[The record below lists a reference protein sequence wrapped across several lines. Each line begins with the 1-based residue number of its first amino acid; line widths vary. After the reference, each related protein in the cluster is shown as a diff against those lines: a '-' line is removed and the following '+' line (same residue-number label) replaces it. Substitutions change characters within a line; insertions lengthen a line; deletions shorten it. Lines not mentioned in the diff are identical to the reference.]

1 MRRRRGVA
9 LLMVLATVA
18 VMTTVVM
25 EFVHD
30 SQVRSRIAANA
41 RDSVRAYF
49 LARSGMEMSRLMIA
63 FMKQSPC
70 PVSSGLAGAM
80 AAANPPSGSGTKNP
94 SGAGSAPRAATC
106 EDELRVLQQ
115 MLNLPPTPFWK
126 MLPITSEL
134 FQGVADGSF
143 GAMLG
148 VPAPPLVMGV
158 ESADPAAQLQDIDEG
173 SGVLFGD
180 LPGTF
185 SVEIDDEDRKIPL
198 KSLWKGTPAQN
209 RAAMMRLAALIAPPR
224 FDALFGGINSRGEEA
239 DRQEFLSS
247 ILDWM
252 DPDTTISEIDL
263 LTGRRVTSTSPEDA
277 RYDSDKAP
285 YRSRNATFDSIAE
298 LRLVKGF
305 SDEAY
310 RAFAD
315 HLSIYSEDKV
325 NIESMLAGLLGL
337 QLPDEGGEP
346 SAMSAPAQF
355 LAGLSVCLTAEQ
367 LIQIWQRVG
376 LWYQAVNNCV
386 LVGLLPEESQVDVL
400 CPLEPNPP
408 INPFPKFFVE
418 ALAQLSEAEGISFD
432 KTKCENA
439 VTATSRYFKL
449 TSQAQVGDARR
460 TLTMVIRHAPTD
472 AQEERYYWRE
482 E

>member
-1 MRRRRGVA
+1 MRRKRGVA
-9 LLMVLATVA
+9 LILVLATVA

-49 LARSGMEMSRLMIA
+49 LARSGMELSRLMIA

-70 PVSSGLAGAM
+70 PVSSGLAGAIAGGSTSSSKSVAG
-80 AAANPPSGSGTKNP
+80 AAQIGG
-94 SGAGSAPRAATC
+94 ATC
-106 EDELRVLQQ
+106 EDELRILEQ

-143 GAMLG
+143 GSMLG
-148 VPAPPLVMGV
+148 VPAPPLITGI
-158 ESADPAAQLQDIDEG
+158 ESADPSAQLEDVEEG

-209 RAAMMRLAALIAPPR
+209 RMAMMRLAALIAPPR
-224 FDALFGGINSRGEEA
+224 FDALFTGINTRGEEV

-252 DPDTTISEIDL
+252 DPDTSISEIDL
-263 LTGRRVTSTSPEDA
+263 LTGRRVTGTAPEDA
-277 RYDSDKAP
+277 RYDTDEAP
-285 YRSRNATFDSIAE
+285 YRSRNASFDSIAE

-315 HLSIYSEDKV
+315 HVSIYSDDKV
-325 NIESMLAGLLGL
+325 NIESMLAGLLGQRL
-337 QLPDEGGEP
+337 AQDDGELT
-346 SAMSAPAQF
+346 AMNAPAQF
-355 LAGLSVCLTAEQ
+355 LAGLSVCLQPEQ
-367 LIQIWQRVG
+367 LVQVWQRLG
-376 LWYQAVNNCV
+376 LWYTAINNCV
-386 LVGLLPEESQVDVL
+386 LVGLLPAESEIDVL

-408 INPFPKFFVE
+408 VNPFNKFFVS
-418 ALAQLSEAEGISFD
+418 ALEQLAAADGLTFNS
-432 KTKCENA
+432 KTCEDA
-439 VTATSRYFKL
+439 ITTTSRYFKV

-472 AQEERYYWRE
+472 AMEERYYWRE

>member
-1 MRRRRGVA
+1 MRNKRGVA

-30 SQVRSRIAANA
+30 TQVRSRIAANA

-49 LARSGMEMSRLMIA
+49 LARSGMELSRLMIA

-70 PVSSGLAGAM
+70 PVSSGLAGALTQ
-80 AAANPPSGSGTKNP
+80 A
-94 SGAGSAPRAATC
+94 SGAKDITKGGTSGGGTSC

-115 MLNLPPTPFWK
+115 MLNMPPQPFWK

-143 GAMLG
+143 GAMMG
-148 VPAPPLVMGV
+148 IPAPALVTGI
-158 ESADPAAQLQDIDEG
+158 EQSDEGGKLADVDEG
-173 SGVLFGD
+173 SGVLFGN
-180 LPGTF
+180 LPGNF

-224 FDALFGGINSRGEEA
+224 YDALFSGVNSRGEEV
-239 DRQEFLSS
+239 DRHEFLSA

-252 DPDTTISEIDL
+252 DPDTSISEIDL
-263 LTGRRVTSTSPEDA
+263 MSGQRVTGSAPEDS
-277 RYDSDKAP
+277 RYDSEEAP
-285 YRSRNATFDSIAE
+285 YRSRNASFDSIAE

-325 NIESMLAGLLGL
+325 NIESMLAGLLGR
-337 QLPDEGGEP
+337 QLPNDQGELT
-346 SAMSAPAQF
+346 AMSAPAQF
-355 LAGLSVCLTAEQ
+355 LAGLSVCLKPEQ
-367 LIQIWQRVG
+367 LVQVWQRLG
-376 LWYQAVNNCV
+376 LWYTAFNNCV
-386 LVGLLPEESQVDVL
+386 LIGLLPEEAQAEVL
-400 CPLEPNPP
+400 CPLDNIPAV
-408 INPFPKFFVE
+408 NPFSNFFVE
-418 ALAQLSEAEGISFD
+418 TLAQLASAEGITLD
-432 KTKCENA
+432 KKVCEDA
-439 VTATSRYFKL
+439 ITVTSRYFKI
-449 TSQAQVGDARR
+449 TSHARVGDARR

-472 AQEERYYWRE
+472 AREERYYWRE

>member
-9 LLMVLATVA
+9 LLIVLATVA

-49 LARSGMEMSRLMIA
+49 LARSGMELSRLMIA

-70 PVSSGLAGAM
+70 PVSSGLA
-80 AAANPPSGSGTKNP
+80 AAQNLAAGTTKSGG
-94 SGAGSAPRAATC
+94 GSSPATC
-106 EDELRVLQQ
+106 EDELRILQQ

-126 MLPITSEL
+126 MIPITSEL

-148 VPAPPLVMGV
+148 VPSPPLVMGV
-158 ESADPAAQLQDIDEG
+158 ESADPSAQLGDVDEG

-180 LPGTF
+180 MPGTF
-185 SVEIDDEDRKIPL
+185 TVAIDDEDRKIPL
-198 KSLWKGTPAQN
+198 KSLWKGSPAQN
-209 RAAMMRLAALIAPPR
+209 RAAMMRFAALIAPPR
-224 FDALFGGINSRGEEA
+224 FDALFSGVNSRGEEA
-239 DRQEFLSS
+239 DRQELLSS
-247 ILDWM
+247 VLDWM
-252 DPDTTISEIDL
+252 DPDNTMSEIDL

-277 RYDSDKAP
+277 RYDSDEAP
-285 YRSRNATFDSIAE
+285 YRSRNAVFDSIAE

-315 HLSIYSEDKV
+315 HLSIYTEDKV

-337 QLPDEGGEP
+337 QLPDQEGEMT
-346 SAMSAPAQF
+346 AMNAPAQF
-355 LAGLSVCLTAEQ
+355 LAGLSVCLTADQ
-367 LIQIWQRVG
+367 LVAIWQRVG
-376 LWYQAVNNCV
+376 LWYQAINNCV
-386 LVGLLPEESQVDVL
+386 LVGLLPEEVQVDVL

-408 INPFPKFFVE
+408 VNPFPKFFVE
-418 ALAQLSEAEGISFD
+418 AIAQLAEAEGISFD
-432 KTKCENA
+432 KNKCENA
-439 VTATSRYFKL
+439 VTSTSRYFKL

>member
-1 MRRRRGVA
+1 MRSKRGVA
-9 LLMVLATVA
+9 LILVLATVA

-49 LARSGMEMSRLMIA
+49 LARSGMELSRLMIA

-70 PVSSGLAGAM
+70 PASSGLASALAGGS
-80 AAANPPSGSGTKNP
+80 AAA
-94 SGAGSAPRAATC
+94 GAAPIQGVTC
-106 EDELRVLQQ
+106 EDELRILEH

-143 GAMLG
+143 GNMLG
-148 VPAPPLVMGV
+148 VPAPPLVTGI
-158 ESADPAAQLQDIDEG
+158 ESADPSAQLEDVVEG

-198 KSLWKGTPAQN
+198 KSLWMGTPAQN

-224 FDALFGGINSRGEEA
+224 FDALFSGINSRGEEA
-239 DRQEFLSS
+239 DRHEFMSS

-263 LTGRRVTSTSPEDA
+263 LTGRRITSTAPEDA
-277 RYDSDKAP
+277 RYDSEEAP
-285 YRSRNATFDSIAE
+285 YRSRNDIFDSIAE

-325 NIESMLAGLLGL
+325 NIESMLAGLLG
-337 QLPDEGGEP
+337 
-346 SAMSAPAQF
+346 
-355 LAGLSVCLTAEQ
+355 
-367 LIQIWQRVG
+367 
-376 LWYQAVNNCV
+376 
-386 LVGLLPEESQVDVL
+386 
-400 CPLEPNPP
+400 
-408 INPFPKFFVE
+408 
-418 ALAQLSEAEGISFD
+418 
-432 KTKCENA
+432 
-439 VTATSRYFKL
+439 
-449 TSQAQVGDARR
+449 RR
-460 TLTMVIRHAPTD
+460 
-472 AQEERYYWRE
+472 
-482 E
+482 